1 MIKKEKLKKALSLFL
16 ALVLMLGIVMPT
28 VSEVAEAKTYY
39 VKHELMGETEV
50 FGSTSWGNGC
60 KVLIGKT
67 NPQIGFCIQ
76 PGVSLANG
84 NHSTITPSSI
94 GLSQKKLDKLALIA
108 YYGYRDKTHNN
119 TNYCLTQSLI
129 WKELGSS
136 KRIGIGKYKSE
147 SAMKPWF
154 DAVMKK
160 VNRFNVKPSFNGKTY
175 TVNAGKTKSI
185 KDTKGVLSEL
195 KINRISGGKASIS
208 GDTLKVTPDGSS
220 STMKIL
226 FVRPISTSQTK
237 TNFVLRSGKAQAV
250 SPCLSGRDPYTAD
263 IYIKVNLNGKAQ
275 ITKKSESGKYIKGA
289 KFNIKNAS
297 GSVNKNATTD
307 GNGKILFTDLKPGK
321 YTVKEVSVPSPYLL
335 DKTPK
340 TVTVKANE
348 TAKVSFTNKLPR
360 GNFNLQKTKEN
371 GKPLVGA
378 KFKIWSVGNDPEG
391 KKIGYSKTFTTDE
404 KGKIAVTKLKLGTY
418 KYQEIEAPSG
428 YVLDSTVRSFKLT
441 YKNSLTSVVTSAG
454 TVKNKMP
461 RGNFELIKSG
471 TDGTKLTGAEYKIWS
486 VGNDPEGTPIN
497 FNKTYKTDKN
507 GSIKATDL
515 KLGTYKYKEVK
526 APDGYVLDET
536 VGEFKL
542 SYKDQNTAVVGTST
556 KRVDKK
562 IEASKLDVNG
572 KLVAGAELKVVDKD
586 NKVVDSWTSTGTVH
600 KIKNLVEGQ
609 KYTLVE
615 VKAPKGYIKAKS
627 VDFTVTSEK
636 KDQKISMT
644 DMQTEIVKTDKD
656 GKKLSG
662 MSYEV
667 VNSKGTVVDKGVTSV
682 KERVFLNNLIEGE
695 KYTITETKAPDGYV
709 LNNKEVTFTAG
720 EKGKVQL
727 ISIINKQIVAKKLD
741 VNGNLIKGAKL
752 EVINKDGKVID
763 SWTTDSSSHV
773 IKNLKAGNVYKLV
786 ETEVPKGYVHAN
798 PVEFTIGDKFDTQ
811 EIEMVDQ
818 QVSLIKTD
826 VDGTIVKGATFEI
839 IDKESNKVVDTVSP
853 MDKPVFI
860 SNLKEGKIYIVK
872 EVKTPEGYVAA
883 KDIEFTVSDKIKEI
897 KALGVK
903 DKQVDIKKL
912 NIDEKIVE
920 GAELKVVDKNNK
932 VIDSWTV
939 KDGNHKVKGLK
950 EGETYT
956 LIEDYAPDGYVL
968 ARPVKFE
975 VSFDKENQSVK
986 MIDKQVNF
994 KKVDK
999 DGKLIGGMEYIV
1011 TSNKTKK
1018 VVDKG
1023 VTNSK
1028 EAVYLNGLEIGEKY
1042 TITETKTPEG
1052 YVTAKPIEFTVTED
1066 NKTQEV
1072 KMTDKKLL
1080 VEKNDV
1086 KGLPVIGAKLEI
1098 IDKDGKVIDSWIV
1111 KEGEKHHTAK
1121 GLIEG
1126 KTYTLVEKEVPKG
1139 YVLANPVKFTVTGDK
1154 ETQIVKM
1161 IDQQVSI
1168 VKTDIDGNIVKGAT
1182 FEIIDGET
1190 GKIVDTVSPMD
1201 KPVFISNL
1209 KEGKKYAV
1217 KEIKTPEGYVTAR
1230 PVKFEVSDKIKEIKA
1245 VTVKDKQVNV
1255 FKENGKGELIE
1266 GAELKVVDKD
1276 GKVVDSW
1283 TTTNKAHNIK
1293 NLVEGEKYTLIE
1305 DYAPDGYVIARPVK
1319 FEVSFDKENQS
1330 VKMIDR
1336 QVEFIKTDLA
1346 GNKLSG
1352 MEYTVTHNKSKKIVD
1367 KGITNA
1373 KARNFLNGLEIGEK
1387 YTITETKT
1395 PKGYVTAKPIEFTV
1409 TGTNF
1414 TGDSKLQTVV
1424 MKDKQ
1429 LSVKKTD
1436 IGGKNVVGA
1445 ELKVVDKETGDVIDS
1460 WTVKEG
1466 EPKHIVE
1473 GLIEGKE
1480 YTLIEDYAPD
1490 GFTISNSIDFTVT
1503 EDKINQGI
1511 TMIDKVVDV
1520 DKINI
1525 EGESLKG
1532 VKLQIVNK
1540 KTKQIVDEWI
1550 TDGSPHKVSLVEGM
1564 EYTLIELESIDG
1576 YALAK
1581 PMDFTVTEDK
1591 ETQHIV
1597 MIDKKVQFKKIGLN
1611 NKTLTG
1617 GKFEIKDKE
1626 TGKVVDTVSAEKKY
1640 IDVNNLVEGKTYII
1654 HEVEAPY
1661 GYEIGKDVEF
1671 TVTYDKKTQK
1681 LIMKDKPKEGRIILT
1696 DDNDYDEDDWDEV
1709 ETGDRF
1715 GLVMLLILLIASV
1728 GGSII
1733 LGTDK
1738 KKKHR

>member
-175 TVNAGKTKSI
+175 TVNAGTTKSI

-275 ITKKSESGKYIKGA
+275 VTKKSESGKYIKGA

-418 KYQEIEAPSG
+418 KYQEIEAPKG

-441 YKNSLTSVVTSAG
+441 YKNSSTSVVTSAG

-461 RGNFELIKSG
+461 RGNFELIKNG
-471 TDGTKLTGAEYKIWS
+471 VDGSKLAGAEYRVWS
-486 VGNDPEGTPIN
+486 VGSDLEGTTIN
-497 FNKTYKTDKN
+497 FDKVFTTDKN
-507 GSIKATDL
+507 GELNVTGL
-515 KLGTYKYKEVK
+515 KLGKYKYQEVK
-526 APDGYVLDET
+526 APTGYVLDET
-536 VGEFKL
+536 VGEFTL
-542 SYKDQNTAVVGTST
+542 SYKDQNTAVVGTSA

-562 IEASKLDVNG
+562 IEVKKLDVNG

-636 KDQKISMT
+636 KDQTVSMT

-662 MSYEV
+662 MNYEV
-667 VNSKGTVVDKGVTSV
+667 VNSKGTVIDKGITSAT
-682 KERVFLNNLIEGE
+682 ERVFLNNLIEGE
-695 KYTITETKAPDGYV
+695 KYTIKEIKAPDGYV

-727 ISIINKQIVAKKLD
+727 ISIKNKQVIAKKLD
-741 VNGNLIKGAKL
+741 VNGNFVKGAKL
-752 EVINKDGKVID
+752 EVTDSEGKVVD
-763 SWTTDSSSHV
+763 LWTTDGSSHV

-811 EIEMVDQ
+811 EIKMVDQ

-826 VDGTIVKGATFEI
+826 VDGTIVKGATFKI

-860 SNLKEGKIYIVK
+860 SNLKEGKTYIVK
-872 EVKTPEGYVAA
+872 EIKTPEGYVAA

-956 LIEDYAPDGYVL
+956 LV
-968 ARPVKFE
+968 
-975 VSFDKENQSVK
+975 
-986 MIDKQVNF
+986 
-994 KKVDK
+994 
-999 DGKLIGGMEYIV
+999 
-1011 TSNKTKK
+1011 
-1018 VVDKG
+1018 
-1023 VTNSK
+1023 
-1028 EAVYLNGLEIGEKY
+1028 
-1042 TITETKTPEG
+1042 
-1052 YVTAKPIEFTVTED
+1052 
-1066 NKTQEV
+1066 
-1072 KMTDKKLL
+1072 
-1080 VEKNDV
+1080 
-1086 KGLPVIGAKLEI
+1086 
-1098 IDKDGKVIDSWIV
+1098 
-1111 KEGEKHHTAK
+1111 
-1121 GLIEG
+1121 
-1126 KTYTLVEKEVPKG
+1126 
-1139 YVLANPVKFTVTGDK
+1139 
-1154 ETQIVKM
+1154 
-1161 IDQQVSI
+1161 
-1168 VKTDIDGNIVKGAT
+1168 
-1182 FEIIDGET
+1182 
-1190 GKIVDTVSPMD
+1190 
-1201 KPVFISNL
+1201 
-1209 KEGKKYAV
+1209 
-1217 KEIKTPEGYVTAR
+1217 
-1230 PVKFEVSDKIKEIKA
+1230 
-1245 VTVKDKQVNV
+1245 
-1255 FKENGKGELIE
+1255 
-1266 GAELKVVDKD
+1266 
-1276 GKVVDSW
+1276 
-1283 TTTNKAHNIK
+1283 
-1293 NLVEGEKYTLIE
+1293 E
-1305 DYAPDGYVIARPVK
+1305 DYAPDGYVIAKPVK
-1319 FEVSFDKENQS
+1319 FTVTDKKENQTIS
-1330 VKMIDR
+1330 MVDK
-1336 QVEFIKTDLA
+1336 QVEFVKTDVD
-1346 GNKLSG
+1346 GNALSG
-1352 MEYTVTHNKSKKIVD
+1352 MEYTVTNNKSKEIVD
-1367 KGITNA
+1367 KGVTSA
-1373 KARNFLNGLEIGEK
+1373 KSRNFLNGLKVGET
-1387 YTITETKT
+1387 YTIAETKVPT
-1395 PKGYVTAKPIEFTV
+1395 GFAHAKPIEFTV
-1409 TGTNF
+1409 TDDN
-1414 TGDSKLQTVV
+1414 KLQTVT

-1429 LSVKKTD
+1429 VVVKKTD
-1436 IGGKNVVGA
+1436 IGGENVVGA

-1466 EPKHIVE
+1466 EPEHIVE

-1480 YTLIEDYAPD
+1480 YTLVEDYAPD
-1490 GFTISNSIDFTVT
+1490 GFTISNEVDFTVT
-1503 EDKINQGI
+1503 EDKVNQTI

-1520 DKINI
+1520 DKVNFD
-1525 EGESLKG
+1525 GESLKG
-1532 VKLQIVNK
+1532 VKLQVVNN

-1550 TDGSPHKVSLVEGM
+1550 TNGTPHKVSLVEGM

-1581 PMDFTVTEDK
+1581 PVKFTVTSDK

-1597 MIDKKVQFKKIGLN
+1597 MTDKKVQFKKLGLN

-1626 TGKVVDTVSAEKKY
+1626 TKKVVDTLSAEKKF

-1654 HEVEAPY
+1654 HEVEAPK
-1661 GYEIGKDVEF
+1661 GYKIGEDVEF
-1671 TVTYDKKTQK
+1671 TVSYDKKTQK
-1681 LIMKDKPKEGRIILT
+1681 LVMKDVPDEGRIIVT
-1696 DDNDYDEDDWDEV
+1696 DDDDFDQWELV
-1709 ETGDRF
+1709 KTGDRF

-1738 KKKHR
+1738 KKRHR

>member
-1 MIKKEKLKKALSLFL
+1 MIKKEKFKKALSLFL
-16 ALVLMLGIVMPT
+16 AFVLMLGIVMPT

-67 NPQIGFCIQ
+67 NLQIGFCIQ

-108 YYGYRDKTHNN
+108 YYGYREKTHNN

-136 KRIGIGKYKSE
+136 KRIGIGKYRSE

-160 VNRFNVKPSFNGKTY
+160 VNRFNVKPSFDGKTY
-175 TVNAGKTKSI
+175 TVNAGETKSI

-195 KINRISGGKASIS
+195 KIREVIGGKASIS
-208 GDTLKVTPDGSS
+208 GDTLKVTPSGSS
-220 STMKIL
+220 STMTVK
-226 FVRPISTSQTK
+226 FKRQISSAQTK

-250 SPCLSGRDPYTAD
+250 SPCLSGRDPYSA
-263 IYIKVNLNGKAQ
+263 YLKIKVNLNGKAQ

-307 GNGKILFTDLKPGK
+307 ENGKILFTDLKPGK
-321 YTVKEVSVPSPYLL
+321 YTVKEVSVSSPYLL

-418 KYQEIEAPSG
+418 KYQEIEAPKG
-428 YVLDSTVRSFKLT
+428 YVLDNTVRSFKLT
-441 YKNSLTSVVTSAG
+441 YKNSSTSVVTSAG

-471 TDGTKLTGAEYKIWS
+471 TDGTKLAGAEYKIWS

-507 GSIKATDL
+507 GSIKVTGL

-615 VKAPKGYIKAKS
+615 VKAPKGY
-627 VDFTVTSEK
+627 
-636 KDQKISMT
+636 
-644 DMQTEIVKTDKD
+644 
-656 GKKLSG
+656 
-662 MSYEV
+662 
-667 VNSKGTVVDKGVTSV
+667 
-682 KERVFLNNLIEGE
+682 
-695 KYTITETKAPDGYV
+695 V
-709 LNNKEVTFTAG
+709 L
-720 EKGKVQL
+720 
-727 ISIINKQIVAKKLD
+727 
-741 VNGNLIKGAKL
+741 
-752 EVINKDGKVID
+752 
-763 SWTTDSSSHV
+763 
-773 IKNLKAGNVYKLV
+773 
-786 ETEVPKGYVHAN
+786 AN
-798 PVEFTIGDKFDTQ
+798 PVEFTVSENKETQ
-811 EIEMVDQ
+811 TVKMIDQ

-826 VDGTIVKGATFEI
+826 VDGNIVTGATFEI
-839 IDKESNKVVDTVSP
+839 KDKENGKVVDTVSP
-853 MDKPVFI
+853 MDKPAYI
-860 SNLKEGKIYIVK
+860 SNLKEGKTYIVK
-872 EVKTPEGYVAA
+872 EVATPEGYVTA

-897 KALGVK
+897 KA
-903 DKQVDIKKL
+903 
-912 NIDEKIVE
+912 
-920 GAELKVVDKNNK
+920 
-932 VIDSWTV
+932 
-939 KDGNHKVKGLK
+939 
-950 EGETYT
+950 
-956 LIEDYAPDGYVL
+956 
-968 ARPVKFE
+968 
-975 VSFDKENQSVK
+975 
-986 MIDKQVNF
+986 
-994 KKVDK
+994 
-999 DGKLIGGMEYIV
+999 
-1011 TSNKTKK
+1011 
-1018 VVDKG
+1018 
-1023 VTNSK
+1023 
-1028 EAVYLNGLEIGEKY
+1028 
-1042 TITETKTPEG
+1042 
-1052 YVTAKPIEFTVTED
+1052 
-1066 NKTQEV
+1066 
-1072 KMTDKKLL
+1072 
-1080 VEKNDV
+1080 
-1086 KGLPVIGAKLEI
+1086 
-1098 IDKDGKVIDSWIV
+1098 
-1111 KEGEKHHTAK
+1111 
-1121 GLIEG
+1121 
-1126 KTYTLVEKEVPKG
+1126 
-1139 YVLANPVKFTVTGDK
+1139 
-1154 ETQIVKM
+1154 
-1161 IDQQVSI
+1161 
-1168 VKTDIDGNIVKGAT
+1168 
-1182 FEIIDGET
+1182 
-1190 GKIVDTVSPMD
+1190 
-1201 KPVFISNL
+1201 
-1209 KEGKKYAV
+1209 
-1217 KEIKTPEGYVTAR
+1217 
-1230 PVKFEVSDKIKEIKA
+1230 
-1245 VTVKDKQVNV
+1245 VTVKNKQVNV

-1266 GAELKVVDKD
+1266 GAELKVIDKNN
-1276 GKVVDSW
+1276 KVVDSW

-1293 NLVEGEKYTLIE
+1293 NLVEGQTYTLIE

-1330 VKMIDR
+1330 VKMTDK
-1336 QVEFIKTDLA
+1336 QVEFVKTDVD
-1346 GNKLSG
+1346 GNVISG
-1352 MEYTVTHNKSKKIVD
+1352 MEYTVTNNKSKQIVD
-1367 KGITNA
+1367 KGVTNA
-1373 KARNFLNGLEIGEK
+1373 KARNFLNGLKIGET

-1395 PKGYVTAKPIEFTV
+1395 PKDFVTSKPIEFTV
-1409 TGTNF
+1409 TEDN
-1414 TGDSKLQTVV
+1414 KLQTVT

-1429 LSVKKTD
+1429 VAVKKTD
-1436 IGGKNVVGA
+1436 IGGENVVGA

-1460 WTVKEG
+1460 WTVKED
-1466 EPKHIVE
+1466 EPEHIVQ

-1503 EDKINQGI
+1503 EDKVNQTV

-1532 VKLQIVNK
+1532 VKLQVVNK

-1550 TDGSPHKVSLVEGM
+1550 TDGKPHKISLVEGM

-1576 YALAK
+1576 YAIAK
-1581 PMDFTVTEDK
+1581 PMDFTVTNDK

-1597 MIDKKVQFKKIGLN
+1597 MTDKKVQVKKIGLN
-1611 NKTLTG
+1611 NKTLIG

-1626 TGKVVDTVSAEKKY
+1626 TKKVVDTLSAEKKF

-1654 HEVEAPY
+1654 HEVEAPK
-1661 GYEIGKDVEF
+1661 GYKIGEDVEF
-1671 TVTYDKKTQK
+1671 TVSYDKKTQK
-1681 LIMKDKPKEGRIILT
+1681 LVMKDVPDEGRIIVT
-1696 DDNDYDEDDWDEV
+1696 DDDDFDQWELV
-1709 ETGDRF
+1709 KTGDKF
-1715 GLVMLLILLIASV
+1715 GLTMILIVVIVSAI
-1728 GGSII
+1728 GS
-1733 LGTDK
+1733 LVLATNTRRK
-1738 KKKHR
+1738 NKHR